1 MLFNGVPANI
11 MALAGLVFAFIM
23 TCLLLVK
30 CNDRLPKDQ
39 GREFAVNGA
48 LSAGK
53 PRGAGFIFILVFIV
67 SVVLFCELNTEI
79 IIYLVLLAAAMMT
92 GFLDDCSRAPWG
104 ELKKGLLDFAIAVMV
119 AITFLNFNSNVVE
132 FAIFGGSITIPPVI
146 FGILTVVLVWVSI
159 NVTNCSD
166 GVDGLSGTL
175 TIITLI
181 SLYMVDQIKGM
192 DLFLYNRMEGTI
204 WGCDGE
210 FISAPRLDDLQCAFT
225 STMALLN
232 SESDRCIPVVA
243 VFDNEEVGSGTK
255 QGAGSTFLYDILR
268 RINRSLGRTEEEY
281 LTSLASSFMVSAD
294 NGHAV
299 HPNYADKTDPTNRT
313 YLNGG
318 LVIKH
323 SANQKYTTD
332 AVSAAVMRCLC
343 ERAGVPYQEFL
354 NRSDILGGST
364 LGNISNA
371 QVSLN
376 TVDIGLPQLAMHSP
390 YETAGSKDMAYME
403 KAFEEFFKS
412 AIRAE
417 GDGTLVLE

>member
-104 ELKKGLLDFAIAVMV
+104 ELKKGLLDFAIAV
-119 AITFLNFNSNVVE
+119 
-132 FAIFGGSITIPPVI
+132 
-146 FGILTVVLVWVSI
+146 TVVLVWVSI

-192 DLFLYNRMEGTI
+192 DPVFSHTILLFVICILAYLWFNATPSKLMMGDAGSRAMGF
-204 WGCDGE
+204 
-210 FISAPRLDDLQCAFT
+210 FISIA
-225 STMALLN
+225 ALKTG
-232 SESDRCIPVVA
+232 SPFIYIPVAIVLILDGGLGLLKVSLLRFLKIRILVNTRTPLHDHVRKVMGWSNTQA
-243 VFDNEEVGSGTK
+243 VFRFAII
-255 QGAGSTFLYDILR
+255 QIM
-268 RINRSLGRTEEEY
+268 I
-281 LTSLASSFMVSAD
+281 
-294 NGHAV
+294 
-299 HPNYADKTDPTNRT
+299 
-313 YLNGG
+313 
-318 LVIKH
+318 
-323 SANQKYTTD
+323 
-332 AVSAAVMRCLC
+332 SAAVIYLIM
-343 ERAGVPYQEFL
+343 
-354 NRSDILGGST
+354 
-364 LGNISNA
+364 
-371 QVSLN
+371 
-376 TVDIGLPQLAMHSP
+376 
-390 YETAGSKDMAYME
+390 
-403 KAFEEFFKS
+403 
-412 AIRAE
+412 
-417 GDGTLVLE
+417 

>member
-146 FGILTVVLVWVSI
+146 FG
-159 NVTNCSD
+159 
-166 GVDGLSGTL
+166 
-175 TIITLI
+175 
-181 SLYMVDQIKGM
+181 
-192 DLFLYNRMEGTI
+192 
-204 WGCDGE
+204 
-210 FISAPRLDDLQCAFT
+210 
-225 STMALLN
+225 
-232 SESDRCIPVVA
+232 SDRCSCMGIH
-243 VFDNEEVGSGTK
+243 
-255 QGAGSTFLYDILR
+255 QC
-268 RINRSLGRTEEEY
+268 
-281 LTSLASSFMVSAD
+281 
-294 NGHAV
+294 
-299 HPNYADKTDPTNRT
+299 DK
-313 YLNGG
+313 L
-318 LVIKH
+318 
-323 SANQKYTTD
+323 Q
-332 AVSAAVMRCLC
+332 
-343 ERAGVPYQEFL
+343 
-354 NRSDILGGST
+354 
-364 LGNISNA
+364 
-371 QVSLN
+371 
-376 TVDIGLPQLAMHSP
+376 
-390 YETAGSKDMAYME
+390 
-403 KAFEEFFKS
+403 
-412 AIRAE
+412 
-417 GDGTLVLE
+417 